1 MSFPQKPL
9 SGTPAVWTDASGVIR
24 VYVGASGTALGAY
37 PIANAVLAPTP
48 ASQSPSAFSGL
59 APSPAISSNGATAGI
74 VWALD
79 SAGYDSTPQGPAVL
93 HAYDA
98 TNLATELYNS
108 NQAGA
113 RDHPGAALKFMVPMV
128 GNGKVYVGTET
139 ELDVY
144 GFLP

>member
-1 MSFPQKPL
+1 M
-9 SGTPAVWTDASGVIR
+9 T
-24 VYVGASGTALGAY
+24 
-37 PIANAVLAPTP
+37 
-48 ASQSPSAFSGL
+48 
-59 APSPAISSNGATAGI
+59 GI

-79 SAGYDSTPQGPAVL
+79 TSGYSTTPPGPAVL

-98 TNLATELYNS
+98 TNLATDLYNS
-108 NQAGA
+108 TQAGA
-113 RDHPGAALKFMVPMV
+113 RDLPGVALPFTVPLV